1 MLRTA
6 VLGALI
12 RRAVS
17 RYILDGR
24 LQYTSE
30 KTVRFRPCGKRRQM
44 QSQRRHHSQYV
55 NAVDCPYQ
63 KRMAKA
69 LGAMRIATQKASDGG
84 TSGASDLES
93 QLLVHG
99 RSQSEFVLGR

>member
-17 RYILDGR
+17 S
-24 LQYTSE
+24 TSWMGGSNTQAKRPYVSDRAE
-30 KTVRFRPCGKRRQM
+30 NADKCRRNDVTTVNMSTP
-44 QSQRRHHSQYV
+44 
-55 NAVDCPYQ
+55 VDCPYQ

-84 TSGASDLES
+84 TCGASDLES

-99 RSQSEFVLGR
+99 RSQPEFVLGR